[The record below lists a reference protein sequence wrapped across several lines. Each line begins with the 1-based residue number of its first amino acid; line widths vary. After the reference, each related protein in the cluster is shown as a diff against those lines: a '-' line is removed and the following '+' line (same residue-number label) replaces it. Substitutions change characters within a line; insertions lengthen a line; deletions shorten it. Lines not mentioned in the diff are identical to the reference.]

1 MKYKKYIYIIIT
13 LLGIC
18 LIFSFSLYDA
28 QASSV
33 MSDKVGQIILE
44 RFPFIAE
51 HVPGDLVANFGLNI
65 RKWAHFIEFFVLGV
79 FVYLIFRQTVVRHK
93 ILVAFALCVLVGVMD
108 ESIQCFIDG
117 RTSQFSD
124 VLIDSFGGF
133 VGIVIGKCLPR
144 KLHENK

>member
-1 MKYKKYIYIIIT
+1 
-13 LLGIC
+13 
-18 LIFSFSLYDA
+18 
-28 QASSV
+28 

-44 RFPFIAE
+44 RFSFIAE
-51 HVPGDLVANFGLNI
+51 KVPEDVVANFCLNI
-65 RKWAHFIEFFVLGV
+65 RKWAHFVEFFVLGV

-93 ILVAFALCVLVGVMD
+93 ILVAFVLCVLVGVMD

-124 VLIDSFGGF
+124 VLIDSFGSF

-144 KLHENK
+144 KLHKDK